1 MLRERCWR
9 ALCTYLPGTAE
20 GLNQRHSEEIQ
31 SMGVMMQAFYWDCP
45 QIEGV
50 PFWLVGASPLP
61 IDSSIDTHQSKVCAD
76 HQFVRSAAHNTL
88 ASVALSQPTRTRS
101 R

>member
-1 MLRERCWR
+1 MMLRERCWR

-50 PFWLVGASPLP
+50 PFGWWAHPL
-61 IDSSIDTHQSKVCAD
+61 
-76 HQFVRSAAHNTL
+76 
-88 ASVALSQPTRTRS
+88 
-101 R
+101 